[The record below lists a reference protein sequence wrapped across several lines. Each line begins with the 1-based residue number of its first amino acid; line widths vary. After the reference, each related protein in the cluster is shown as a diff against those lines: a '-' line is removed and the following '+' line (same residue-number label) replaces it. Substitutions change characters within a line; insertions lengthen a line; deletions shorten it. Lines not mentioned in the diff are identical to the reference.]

1 MAGPIY
7 KLFMVRFNR
16 SMYELSEEDRRALM
30 DKVQQ
35 ALEQVGGKTVVMCAS
50 GWANEQWQYFG
61 VEEFPDIEAV
71 QKQAELHMKIGWFGY
86 VGESFTLLGDKLS
99 PG

>member
-16 SMYELSEEDRRALM
+16 SMYELSEEERRALM
-30 DKVQQ
+30 SRVGQ
-35 ALEQVGGKTVVMCAS
+35 ALKQVGGKTVVMCAS

-61 VEEFPDIEAV
+61 VEELPDIEAV
-71 QKQAELHMKIGWFGY
+71 QKQSELVSQTGWFGY
-86 VGESFTLLGDKLS
+86 IDESFTLLGTKLS
-99 PG
+99 PQ